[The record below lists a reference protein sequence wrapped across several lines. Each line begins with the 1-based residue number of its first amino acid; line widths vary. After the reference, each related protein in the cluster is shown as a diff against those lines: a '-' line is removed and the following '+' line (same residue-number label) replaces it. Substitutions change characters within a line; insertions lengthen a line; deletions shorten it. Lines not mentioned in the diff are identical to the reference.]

1 MASVSISDTEYLA
14 TQNKKAIVNFCL
26 LIKTIMTS
34 WV

>member
-1 MASVSISDTEYLA
+1 MISDNEFLA

-26 LIKTIMTS
+26 LEIIITL